1 MKLISNITASLFFLS
16 IQEVKVG
23 QYCYK
28 KDPLLPMLPCAVVT
42 VLTEPWI
49 RRSLQS
55 DDLNHIVIFNFKL
68 KSSVT

>member
-1 MKLISNITASLFFLS
+1 MSDITASLFFLS

-28 KDPLLPMLPCAVVT
+28 RDPLLPMLPYAVVT

-49 RRSLQS
+49 RSLQS
-55 DDLNHIVIFNFKL
+55 DNLNHIVIFNFKL
-68 KSSVT
+68 NSSVI